1 MDHRCGVYFMV
12 PVSVRRLAFHV
23 LLLPTTGFC
32 RAGKPRD
39 ALFCTHIDFSHEE

>member
-23 LLLPTTGFC
+23 LLLPTMVC
-32 RAGKPRD
+32 RARRRSQDVLPS
-39 ALFCTHIDFSHEE
+39 IDFSG

>member
-23 LLLPTTGFC
+23 LLLPTMVC
-32 RAGKPRD
+32 RAAAAKT
-39 ALFCTHIDFSHEE
+39 FCPHAIDFSDYST